1 MINLAQSGYKHNEIV
16 SMLED
21 HRMIDFEYELLD
33 KNDRVIKNIN
43 ASATIRFDSES
54 EIMGTANIEIMEDD
68 FEKFFTFY
76 IDLRIRPYFK
86 LMTDRGWLKYPLGIY
101 IITSPVKVYKNNR
114 ICYTADCYD
123 KNIILKE
130 DKFIYK
136 YIIHKGDNYVTG
148 IKSILASAGIEKHNI
163 EASNLTANVDLAFP
177 IGTSK
182 LEAINDLLYAI
193 NYYPIHFDNNG
204 TAVSSR
210 YIEPMQRET
219 EFDYMTDDK
228 SVILSGA
235 TQIMDL
241 YNVPNIVIRYIENP
255 DYDDYLISS
264 YYNTDPNSPFSI
276 DKRGRNIVDIEA
288 VDDIAD
294 QETLD
299 AYTKRIAIEKSQ
311 INESVNLLTALMPHH
326 GYRDCIF
333 VRNDE
338 LKIQTKYIEFSWEM
352 PLTVGASMSHI
363 LKKVV
368 YLP

>member
-1 MINLAQSGYKHNEIV
+1 M
-16 SMLED
+16 
-21 HRMIDFEYELLD
+21 R
-33 KNDRVIKNIN
+33 
-43 ASATIRFDSES
+43 
-54 EIMGTANIEIMEDD
+54 
-68 FEKFFTFY
+68 
-76 IDLRIRPYFK
+76 
-86 LMTDRGWLKYPLGIY
+86 
-101 IITSPVKVYKNNR
+101 
-114 ICYTADCYD
+114 
-123 KNIILKE
+123 
-130 DKFIYK
+130 
-136 YIIHKGDNYVTG
+136 KGDNYVSR
-148 IKSILASAGIEKHNI
+148 IKSILASAGIEKNNI
-163 EASNLTANVDLAFP
+163 EASNFTANVDLAFP

-182 LEAINDLLYAI
+182 LEAVNDLLYAI

-219 EFDYMTDDK
+219 EFAYITDNK
-228 SVILSGA
+228 SIVLSGA
-235 TQIMDL
+235 TQIRDL

-276 DKRGRNIVDIEA
+276 DKRGRNIIDIEA

-333 VRNDE
+333 VRDDE
-338 LKIQTKYIEFSWEM
+338 LNIQTKYIEFSWEI